1 MVLKNH
7 VNPIYI
13 KAIDRIMICSRNPN
27 IESETGAGDRAGLS
41 LPGYQ
46 KMDLT

>member
-13 KAIDRIMICSRNPN
+13 KSIEQIMICSCEEFTARRAAFVA
-27 IESETGAGDRAGLS
+27 IGEFAGGPTPR
-41 LPGYQ
+41 
-46 KMDLT
+46 